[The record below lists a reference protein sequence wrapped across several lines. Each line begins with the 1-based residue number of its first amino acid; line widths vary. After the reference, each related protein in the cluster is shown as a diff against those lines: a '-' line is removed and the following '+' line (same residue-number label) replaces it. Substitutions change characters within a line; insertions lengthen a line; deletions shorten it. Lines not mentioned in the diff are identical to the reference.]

1 MKEILAMR
9 AMTEISRT
17 LLGLA
22 AMAVTAAAIA
32 QTYPSKPLRLVLP
45 YPPGGVVDFIGRTL
59 GQRLSDQFGQ
69 PVVADNRPGAG
80 GIIGVEAAAK
90 SAPDGYI
97 LVLMDPAIVI
107 NPALQESV
115 PYDVTRDL
123 QCVSIVGSSPLVLA
137 ANPSLPVR
145 DLAQLIEYAKANPGK
160 LNFASAG
167 IGTTPHMA
175 GELLKLR
182 IGAQMTH
189 VPYKGMGPA
198 MADLVSGRVQMSFG
212 SITAAL
218 PFLRDARLRALATT
232 GLKRSGAL
240 PDLPTV
246 IEAGLPGFEVDLW
259 LGMFSPANLPP
270 QVLARL
276 HSEIRK
282 ALEQAEVK
290 AAFAKVGVEPRG
302 TSPEEGSAF
311 VRAEYEKWTRVVRDA
326 RLKGAS

>member
-1 MKEILAMR
+1 
-9 AMTEISRT
+9 
-17 LLGLA
+17 
-22 AMAVTAAAIA
+22 
-32 QTYPSKPLRLVLP
+32 
-45 YPPGGVVDFIGRTL
+45 
-59 GQRLSDQFGQ
+59 
-69 PVVADNRPGAG
+69 VADNRPGAG

-90 SAPDGYI
+90 SAPDGHT

-107 NPALQESV
+107 NPSLQDGV
-115 PYDVTRDL
+115 PYDVIKDL
-123 QCVSIVGSSPLVLA
+123 QTVSIIGSSPLVLA
-137 ANPSLPVR
+137 SNPSLPVK
-145 DLAQLIEYAKANPGK
+145 DVAQLIEYAKANPGK

-198 MADLVSGRVQMSFG
+198 MADLVSGRVQVSFG

-218 PFLRDARLRALATT
+218 PFLRDGRLRGLATS

-240 PDLPTV
+240 PELPTV

-259 LGMFSPANLPP
+259 LGVFSAANLPP

-276 HSEIRK
+276 NSEIGK
-282 ALEQAEVK
+282 ALDPPGVK

-302 TSPEEGSAF
+302 TSPEEGAAF
-311 VRAEYEKWTRVVRDA
+311 VRAEYERWTKVVRDA
-326 RLKGAS
+326 KLKGAN